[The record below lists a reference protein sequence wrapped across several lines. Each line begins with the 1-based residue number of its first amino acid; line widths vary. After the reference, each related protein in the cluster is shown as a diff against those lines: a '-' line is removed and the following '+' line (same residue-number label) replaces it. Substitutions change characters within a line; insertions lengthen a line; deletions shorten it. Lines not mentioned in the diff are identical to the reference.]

1 MRKGNCRVLSWRG
14 AWGVVTWVALGLTL
28 GLAGAGTAA
37 DEPPAP
43 APWGFNGTF
52 GYGGA
57 GGDFG
62 TLLRNPL
69 TWELNFFRQK
79 GPWRA
84 GVGITFASFKM
95 KDPYQ
100 DELEWGFQQIYL
112 SGTRLFN
119 MKGSVRPFIQVRGGI
134 ARLRPRS
141 ELFKMDP
148 LPPDWTSGQ
157 ATQKSTDG
165 FAVSVVP
172 GLELRLGR
180 GAFLETAFSYT
191 YYKVGEYDLSPV
203 GMPPQ
208 SSGNAWEAR
217 LGITWYPNGEQ
228 PGYGAEAGPRDAWHV
243 KRTYGWAAGEVL
255 AINNLGGVAAQ
266 WVRNVDWSET
276 SPRSW
281 WQNIKD
287 GLTYDPDTF
296 KTNQWTHPF
305 NGAAYYN
312 ASRANGLGFWSSSA
326 FAFGGAFEWEMAGE
340 TQSMSFNDLISTPI
354 GGISLGESQYRL
366 SSEILD
372 NQATGMDRFWKEF
385 AAFFVD
391 PVREFNR
398 LIRGEATRHAA
409 NPDDPM
415 DWRPLGGKTFFAAGV
430 RSIGTGSSISTDTKS
445 YATLLLNHTYGD
457 IFENTRRKPFDYLDV
472 VAEINFGEKTALGNV
487 QLRGDL
493 ASWPLGGASSNHVLS
508 IVQHFDYMNNT
519 AYEFGGQ
526 SFGGALNS
534 RFKLSDKLG
543 LTTRLDA
550 QGYLLAGINSE
561 YAHLA
566 DVANP
571 ERLREYDYGP
581 GVGASALATLT
592 LSGRPLL
599 SALYRFAWITVTN
612 GSVYNKNGF
621 GSDAEHY
628 IQGAGLRLVIPI
640 KGKFGIG
647 ADGYVFMRDSYF
659 TLVRLN
665 SGLQADQHIRQRNPQ
680 IRVYLAMNSVR

>member
-1 MRKGNCRVLSWRG
+1 MTQGNCRVLSWRG
-14 AWGVVTWVALGLTL
+14 VRGVAAGAVLALTL
-28 GLAGAGTAA
+28 GLPGAGAAA

-52 GYGGA
+52 GTGGA

-62 TLLRNPL
+62 SLLQNPI

-112 SGTRLFN
+112 SGTRVFN

-148 LPPDWTSGQ
+148 LPPDWESGQ
-157 ATQKSTDG
+157 ATQKPTDG

-172 GLELRLGR
+172 GLELKLSRA
-180 GAFLETAFSYT
+180 AFLETAFSYT
-191 YYKVGEYDLSPV
+191 YFKVGEYDLSPV

-208 SSGNAWEAR
+208 SAGNAWEAR
-217 LGITWYPNGEQ
+217 LGITWFPNGEQ
-228 PGYGAEAGPRDAWHV
+228 PGQGSEAGPRDAWHV
-243 KRTYGWAAGEVL
+243 KRSYGWAAGEVL

-281 WQNIKD
+281 WQNIQD

-312 ASRANGLGFWSSSA
+312 GSRANGLGFWSSSA

-340 TQSMSFNDLISTPI
+340 TQSMSFNDLVSTPI
-354 GGISLGESQYRL
+354 GGITLGESQYRL

-372 NQATGMDRFWKEF
+372 NQASGMGRFWREF
-385 AAFFVD
+385 GAFFVD

-398 LIRGEATRHAA
+398 LIRGEATRHAS
-409 NPDDPM
+409 NPEDPM

-430 RSIGTGSSISTDTKS
+430 RSIGTGSSITNDTKS

-472 VAEINFGEKTALGNV
+472 VAEINFGEKVGLGNV

-534 RFKLSDKLG
+534 RFRLSDKLG

-550 QGYLLAGINSE
+550 NGYILAGINSE

-581 GVGASALATLT
+581 GVGAAAQATLT

-621 GSDAEHY
+621 GSDADHY
-628 IQGAGLRLVIPI
+628 IQGGGLRLVIPI
-640 KGKFGIG
+640 KGGFGIG

-680 IRVYLAMNSVR
+680 VRVYLAMNSVR